1 MSVDTVPGFLTPA
14 NPSFDLGR
22 LVKTSDDEL
31 LFGDDFRSI
40 LVEQPKLGNRE
51 RLPKRMALG
60 TDEFA
65 LSKDEFD
72 GSFYLPS
79 INMWVNEK
87 HRLVLDLLLEELA
100 DISVPTTHGTF
111 DTYKAGCT
119 GPMCRRAI
127 RVERSIA
134 EALRRARNGESSGG
148 KPSHLVRPNEWHKR
162 VRRAAPQYA
171 SVDPLTVAITVLA
184 HRMTA
189 ARKPTAESK
198 TFMSLD
204 DNEKL
209 YTYLHVEYGSLVK

>member
-1 MSVDTVPGFLTPA
+1 VSVDTGTGFLTPA

-22 LVKTSDDEL
+22 LIKTSNDDL
-31 LFGDDFRSI
+31 LFGMDFRDVLI
-40 LVEQPKLGNRE
+40 EQPKLGNRE
-51 RLPKRMALG
+51 RLPRTMALEA
-60 TDEFA
+60 DEFA

-79 INMWVNEK
+79 VNMWVNGK

-100 DISVPTTHGTF
+100 NIEIGTTHGTH
-111 DTYKAGCT
+111 DTYKSGCT

-134 EALRRARNGESSGG
+134 EALRRTRNGATGTN
-148 KPSHLVRPNEWHKR
+148 KPKHLIRPNEWHKR

-171 SVDPLTVAITVLA
+171 SVDPLTVAVTVLA
-184 HRMTA
+184 HRMTPA
-189 ARKPTAESK
+189 QRPTAESK

-204 DNEKL
+204 NNDRL
-209 YTYLHVEYGSLVK
+209 YEYLHIEYSGLVK